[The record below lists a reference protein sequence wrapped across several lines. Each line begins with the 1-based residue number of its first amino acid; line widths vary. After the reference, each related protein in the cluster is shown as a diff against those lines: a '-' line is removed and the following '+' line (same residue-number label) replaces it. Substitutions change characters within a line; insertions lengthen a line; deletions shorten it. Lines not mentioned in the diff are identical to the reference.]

1 MADDE
6 SSALTEQQE
15 RFCRFIV
22 EGLNQTDAYKAAGY
36 KAKSDSVAAA
46 NASRLIGNAKIQ
58 ERLSQIRKPVSAR
71 AQVTLE
77 WLIEQA
83 QDILQAAMA
92 DSSHA
97 ASIAAVKELGILSG
111 ARIET
116 RHNLNQ
122 DANEPSDLSR
132 AQLLDIA
139 RAGRKGIAAPGDGAG
154 KPDSVHPVH

>member
-6 SSALTEQQE
+6 RGLSEQQE
-15 RFCRFIV
+15 RFCQAIV
-22 EGLNQTDAYKAAGY
+22 SGMNQTDAYKAAGY

-71 AQVTLE
+71 AQVTLD

-83 QDILQAAMA
+83 QDILRAAMA

-122 DANEPSDLSR
+122 EANEPSDLSR
-132 AQLLDIA
+132 KDLLDIA
-139 RAGRKGIAAPGDGAG
+139 RAGRARIAAPGDGRG
-154 KPDSVHPVH
+154 EPDSVHPLH